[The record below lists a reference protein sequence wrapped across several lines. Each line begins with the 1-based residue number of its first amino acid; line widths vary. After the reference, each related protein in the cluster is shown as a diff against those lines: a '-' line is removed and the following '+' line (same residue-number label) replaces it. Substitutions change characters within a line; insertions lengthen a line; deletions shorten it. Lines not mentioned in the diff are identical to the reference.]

1 MCYGIPLAAAFV
13 CESDHHAPERAHAGG
28 LEADREW
35 PVYLSELLY
44 QRTHGGLTGLEMA
57 DGSADVMLS

>member
-1 MCYGIPLAAAFV
+1 MIQNVMSC
-13 CESDHHAPERAHAGG
+13 APERAHAGG